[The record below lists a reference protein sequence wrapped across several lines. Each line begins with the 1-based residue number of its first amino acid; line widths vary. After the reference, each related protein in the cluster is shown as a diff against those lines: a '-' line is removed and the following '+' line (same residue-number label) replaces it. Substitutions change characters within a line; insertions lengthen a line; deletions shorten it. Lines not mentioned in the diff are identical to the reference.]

1 MWISISLRIGDGLHR
16 WDSCNTWEVFG
27 LHLTA
32 EGCCSNFAG
41 IHGWDN
47 GKFQTSV
54 ICIASL
60 TLWSSGGDESGGGDR
75 WFDGKIAQR
84 ERSLRRTGQGWSE
97 RKSEQW
103 RVQISQSLFLLM
115 LMDVTPPSWCLHAIQ
130 IFTCPLLFFFFL
142 LHLIPELYFDYMD
155 YSSSY
160 WPAAITGQYRSRKS
174 WNQEHSISDD
184 SPRAFLCDVRCT
196 LGSLHQMCTG
206 KGRKFN
212 LANDCPVLWAV
223 HAKIRSSEGSCRG

>member
-1 MWISISLRIGDGLHR
+1 MIWWKNSTEREELGEDWAGLVWEKIRAMTRPNLSIPLSPDVDGC
-16 WDSCNTWEVFG
+16 DSSELMPACN
-27 LHLTA
+27 
-32 EGCCSNFAG
+32 SNF
-41 IHGWDN
+41 H
-47 GKFQTSV
+47 
-54 ICIASL
+54 L
-60 TLWSSGGDESGGGDR
+60 SSS
-75 WFDGKIAQR
+75 
-84 ERSLRRTGQGWSE
+84 
-97 RKSEQW
+97 
-103 RVQISQSLFLLM
+103 
-115 LMDVTPPSWCLHAIQ
+115 
-130 IFTCPLLFFFFL
+130 FFFFF